1 MKKGGVKMPPP
12 WIRRCMDIWM
22 LKIFHPSTGIWNVQ
36 RYMLHP
42 FSLKGSG
49 GGGKTIRPPP
59 LFPPLCMEH
68 YIEKIEFV
76 CCGGFVTVW
85 LWLLCMYTNSIL
97 RKHRFQW
104 KRNKIWK
111 CVRSGDQGFRCAD
124 VKKCGTLHD
133 FACHPC
139 AGAMLIFSVSFQF

>member
-1 MKKGGVKMPPP
+1 MPPP
-12 WIRRCMDIWM
+12 LNTPLHGYLNVEDISSIHGNM
-22 LKIFHPSTGIWNVQ
+22 KCSKIHASSIFIEKAQGV
-36 RYMLHP
+36 
-42 FSLKGSG
+42 
-49 GGGKTIRPPP
+49 GGKQPSAPLP